1 MSIILIMILILTIIL
16 ILIIIVLIIILL
28 NMSIILKRL
37 TSEDPFLNIA
47 AKYALPIYPR
57 RRTQSPLRKG

>member
-1 MSIILIMILILTIIL
+1 MSIILIIILILTI

-57 RRTQSPLRKG
+57 RRTQSPLHKG